1 MATIKEVADHA
12 GVSVATVS
20 RVINKTGYVSL
31 DLQERVVEAMK
42 TLHYRPSA
50 LARGLRRQE
59 TQTVGVLIPQLDQPF
74 FSALAY
80 AIEQTLFASDYRALI
95 CSAEESQSKEVAY
108 VEMLLRQRVDGVIL
122 VPTSH
127 STDSVQRLL
136 EQNVPMVLVDRDIPE
151 LTINRVLSD
160 NQQGGYEGATHLIEL
175 GHERIGVIHTPLSSE
190 AMAQRVR
197 GVREALD
204 ESGIAYN
211 GALFIAGTSHQ
222 FEAGYTAAME
232 LLRQTPRPTAI
243 FALTDVMAM
252 GAMRAAAEL
261 GLSLPDDLS
270 VMGFDGTPLSEYSI
284 PALTTVAQPTYQM
297 GETAATLMLRQMQEE
312 EASVESVMLET
323 TLIVRHSTAPPSGT
337 A

>member
-1 MATIKEVADHA
+1 MATIKEVADYA

-31 DLQERVVEAMK
+31 ELQERVVDAMK
-42 TLHYRPSA
+42 SLQYRPSA

-80 AIEQTLFASDYRALI
+80 AIEQTLFASDYRTLI
-95 CSAEESQSKEVAY
+95 CSAEESQSKEIAY
-108 VEMLLRQRVDGVIL
+108 IEMMLRQRVDGVIL

-127 STDSVQRLL
+127 STDSVRHLL

-151 LTINRVLSD
+151 LNVNRVLSD
-160 NQQGGYEGATHLIEL
+160 NQQGGYEGAEHLIEL
-175 GHERIGVIHTPLSSE
+175 GHRHIGVVHAPLTSE
-190 AMAQRVR
+190 AMAQRVQ
-197 GVREALD
+197 GVREAL
-204 ESGIAYN
+204 EE
-211 GALFIAGTSHQ
+211 AGLAHGDNVFVAGSTGH
-222 FEAGYTAAME
+222 FETGYTAAMK
-232 LLRQTPRPTAI
+232 LLKQRERPTAI
-243 FALTDVMAM
+243 FALMDVMAM

-297 GETAATLMLRQMQEE
+297 GETAATLMLRQMQEN
-312 EASVESVMLET
+312 EASIESVMLET
-323 TLIVRHSTAPPSGT
+323 TLVVRQSTSAPR
-337 A
+337 

>member
-1 MATIKEVADHA
+1 MATIKEVADYA

-151 LTINRVLSD
+151 LNINRVLSD

-197 GVREALD
+197 GVREALA
-204 ESGIAYN
+204 ESGIAHD
-211 GALFIAGTSHQ
+211 GKLFIVGANHQ

-232 LLRQTPRPTAI
+232 LLRQNPRPTAI

-312 EASVESVMLET
+312 DASVESVMLET
-323 TLIVRHSTAPPSGT
+323 TLIVRHSTAPPNGK